1 MDDRIRKNTRTD
13 RSNRGQD
20 DMSDA
25 SRSAPEDNFA
35 FTEERRK
42 MFRSEWLQEALP
54 TPPEIPGFH
63 LCWLSSNN
71 QYDPIHKRM
80 RMGYEPVK
88 ADELP
93 GFDHLKVKAGEHVG
107 FVACNEMLLYK
118 LPMDVYQ
125 QLMLELHYHAP
136 MEEQEKIKVQQEQL
150 LGVRDSQGKT
160 LVTVEGDGMNFD
172 AKAKALPMFN

>member
-1 MDDRIRKNTRTD
+1 MDDRIRKNTRMD
-13 RSNRGQD
+13 RSNRGQE
-20 DMSDA
+20 DA
-25 SRSAPEDNFA
+25 SRAAPEESFVSS
-35 FTEERRK
+35 EERRR
-42 MFRSEWLQEALP
+42 MFRSEWLQEALQ
-54 TPPEIPGFH
+54 TPPEIPGYH

-118 LPMDVYQ
+118 LPMDIYQ

-136 MEEQEKIKVQQEQL
+136 QEEQEKIKVQQEQL
-150 LGVRDSQGKT
+150 LGARDSHGKT
-160 LVTVEGDGMNFD
+160 LVSIEGDGMNFD
-172 AKAKALPMFN
+172 AKVKSLPVFT

>member
-1 MDDRIRKNTRTD
+1 MDDRIRKNTRMD
-13 RSNRGQD
+13 RSSRGQD
-20 DMSDA
+20 DA
-25 SRSAPEDNFA
+25 SRAAPEENFA

-54 TPPEIPGFH
+54 TPPEIPGYH

-93 GFDHLKVKAGEHVG
+93 GFDHFKVKAGEHVG

-118 LPMDVYQ
+118 LPMDIYQ

-150 LGVRDSQGKT
+150 LGARDSHGKT
-160 LVTVEGDGMNFD
+160 LVSIEGDGMNFD
-172 AKAKALPMFN
+172 AKVKAMPVFT

>member
-1 MDDRIRKNTRTD
+1 MDDRIRKNTRMD
-13 RSNRGQD
+13 RSSRGQE
-20 DMSDA
+20 DA
-25 SRSAPEDNFA
+25 SRAAPEENFVSS
-35 FTEERRK
+35 EERRK

-54 TPPEIPGFH
+54 TPPEIPGYH

-118 LPMDVYQ
+118 LPEEIYQ
-125 QLMLELHYHAP
+125 QLMLDLHYHAP
-136 MEEQEKIKVQQEQL
+136 LEEQEKIKVQQEQL
-150 LGVRDSQGKT
+150 LGARDSKGKT
-160 LVTVEGDGMNFD
+160 LVSIEGDGMNFD
-172 AKAKALPMFN
+172 ATTKPLPIFS